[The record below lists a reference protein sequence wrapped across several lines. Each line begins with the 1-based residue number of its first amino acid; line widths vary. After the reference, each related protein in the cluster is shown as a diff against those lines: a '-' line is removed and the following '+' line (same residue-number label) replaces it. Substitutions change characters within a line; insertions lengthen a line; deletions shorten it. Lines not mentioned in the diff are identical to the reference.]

1 MTADCPIC
9 LGDDPDEPY
18 DSVRVQVG
26 HLLLQAHKTDK
37 LLARGARYDGL
48 RYWQAG
54 IALLRRV
61 ADTLERQAMEA
72 EDRRDAA

>member
-1 MTADCPIC
+1 MSAPADCPVC
-9 LGDDPDEPY
+9 LGNTEPY
-18 DSVRVQVG
+18 DDVQVQVG

-37 LLARGARYDGL
+37 LLARGARYDGG

-61 ADTLERQAMEA
+61 ADALERQAIEA
-72 EDRRDAA
+72 ERKDAA